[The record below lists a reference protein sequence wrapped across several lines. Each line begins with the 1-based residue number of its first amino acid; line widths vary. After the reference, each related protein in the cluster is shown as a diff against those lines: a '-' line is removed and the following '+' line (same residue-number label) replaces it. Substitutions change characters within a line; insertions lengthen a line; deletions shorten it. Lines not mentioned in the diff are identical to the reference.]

1 MVFVVYSVLKE
12 TQLTGLLNV
21 IQTIFVCVLL
31 TGAAVLFEN
40 DANKLV
46 LGPLETMIEIVENV
60 AKDPINAKNVEN
72 LQGGIKATLDKENAA
87 KGNNKDNYEVSVIKA
102 AIIKISALLAIGFG
116 EAGGEIIKK
125 NLASGQ
131 ELNPRL
137 GGKNK
142 NAIFGFCDIR
152 DFEGIN
158 LALEERTILLVNE
171 IAEIVHSS
179 VDRFGGATNKNI
191 GEAFLNVWKFYNEA
205 PVRHGDKNNIKNIR
219 KDNLLEIDPTNIQV
233 AITADMS
240 VLAFLRIILKIN
252 KNYNILN
259 YRNNEEILKRIPNFK
274 LNMGFGL
281 HMGYGIEGAVGSTYK
296 IDASYLSPNVNI
308 AARLE
313 SASRQFHI
321 PILISGVLY
330 NLLSD
335 EMKDLCRF
343 VDCVM
348 VKGSELPLDLY
359 TIDVNLNLKTQN
371 EKKY

>member
-142 NAIFGFCDIR
+142 NAIFI
-152 DFEGIN
+152 
-158 LALEERTILLVNE
+158 
-171 IAEIVHSS
+171 
-179 VDRFGGATNKNI
+179 
-191 GEAFLNVWKFYNEA
+191 
-205 PVRHGDKNNIKNIR
+205 
-219 KDNLLEIDPTNIQV
+219 
-233 AITADMS
+233 
-240 VLAFLRIILKIN
+240 
-252 KNYNILN
+252 
-259 YRNNEEILKRIPNFK
+259 
-274 LNMGFGL
+274 
-281 HMGYGIEGAVGSTYK
+281 
-296 IDASYLSPNVNI
+296 
-308 AARLE
+308 
-313 SASRQFHI
+313 
-321 PILISGVLY
+321 
-330 NLLSD
+330 
-335 EMKDLCRF
+335 
-343 VDCVM
+343 
-348 VKGSELPLDLY
+348 
-359 TIDVNLNLKTQN
+359 
-371 EKKY
+371 

>member
-1 MVFVVYSVLKE
+1 MKYQTVKTKERVVIGDTLKIVRVSE
-12 TQLTGLLNV
+12 DGYCVHYKDAKSTKDGYNLLKNNE
-21 IQTIFVCVLL
+21 L
-31 TGAAVLFEN
+31 
-40 DANKLV
+40 
-46 LGPLETMIEIVENV
+46 VENV

-240 VLAFLRIILKIN
+240 VLAF
-252 KNYNILN
+252 
-259 YRNNEEILKRIPNFK
+259 
-274 LNMGFGL
+274 
-281 HMGYGIEGAVGSTYK
+281 
-296 IDASYLSPNVNI
+296 
-308 AARLE
+308 
-313 SASRQFHI
+313 
-321 PILISGVLY
+321 
-330 NLLSD
+330 
-335 EMKDLCRF
+335 
-343 VDCVM
+343 
-348 VKGSELPLDLY
+348 
-359 TIDVNLNLKTQN
+359 
-371 EKKY
+371 